1 MDIILLTNP
10 KKLDILRDV
19 DTPLNRFWVDRDVS
33 IRGDT
38 ASLVLALSSLN
49 AISHEEL
56 DIVRNARFC
65 W

>member
-1 MDIILLTNP
+1 MDIVLLTNQ

-38 ASLVLALSSLN
+38 ASLVLIPYSLY
-49 AISHEEL
+49 AFSHKEL
-56 DIVRNARFC
+56 DIVRRR
-65 W
+65 